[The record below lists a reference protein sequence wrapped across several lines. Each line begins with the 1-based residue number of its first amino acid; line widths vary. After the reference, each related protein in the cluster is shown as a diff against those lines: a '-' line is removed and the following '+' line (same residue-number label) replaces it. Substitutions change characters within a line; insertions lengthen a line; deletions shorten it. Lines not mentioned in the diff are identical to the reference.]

1 MHILI
6 IEDEP
11 AIRQE
16 LKLLL
21 ENALY
26 QVTALEDFE
35 DAAKEALALD
45 PDLVLLDLNLPEIG
59 RAHV

>member
-45 PDLVLLDLNLPEIG
+45 PDLVLLYLNLP
-59 RAHV
+59 

>member
-6 IEDEP
+6 VEDEP

-26 QVTALEDFE
+26 QVTALDDFTNVPE
-35 DAAKEALALD
+35 EVLSCS
-45 PDLVLLDLNLPEIG
+45 PNLVLLDLNLP
-59 RAHV
+59 AQDF